1 MCDIDLPDLIELSD
15 FGGDWNSY
23 FDAVYEV
30 FRNDFIYSSVEF
42 RGVKLGLKRHPLID
56 DKEYTFY
63 HFTTSGSIET
73 NRIADISRCERI
85 PWAKPT
91 IENCDSWALK
101 VWEQKRKGETRICIW
116 LELEDEPDYFIV
128 LNKRKG
134 YLIPWSA
141 FVIKYDHERRKKQ
154 REYEQSLKS

>member
-73 NRIADISRCERI
+73 DRIADISRCERI

-101 VWEQKRKGETRICIW
+101 VW
-116 LELEDEPDYFIV
+116 
-128 LNKRKG
+128 
-134 YLIPWSA
+134 
-141 FVIKYDHERRKKQ
+141 
-154 REYEQSLKS
+154 